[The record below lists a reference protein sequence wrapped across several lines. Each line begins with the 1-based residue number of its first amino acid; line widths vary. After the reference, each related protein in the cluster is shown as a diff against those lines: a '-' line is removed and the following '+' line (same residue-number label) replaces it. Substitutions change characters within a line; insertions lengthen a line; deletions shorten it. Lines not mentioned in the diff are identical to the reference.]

1 MPTAL
6 VLSFSDLR
14 TDPRVSRQIRWLA
27 GEFAVTAAGLAPPEA
42 PGVRFLPIR
51 RADQSSATSRVLR
64 GLRLLGR
71 FHESAYWSA
80 YGNAFEA
87 LKSEQPDLIVAND
100 LDALPLAIRLGEMSK
115 TPVVFDAHE
124 YAPGEFD
131 DSWKWRLLRQPYA
144 AALCRRYVPR
154 AAAVTTVGEAI
165 ADAYA
170 GRTGVRPEVITNAP
184 EYHADLRPRPTADR
198 VRLIHHGAAIPA
210 RKIENMVRL
219 APLLDRRF
227 ELNFMLVDGIRSYR
241 EGLERMAAGDPRVR
255 FLPPVPMADLPV
267 RLNEFDVGVFLLEP
281 TNFNYRNALPN
292 KFFEFLQARLAI
304 AIGPTPE
311 MARIVRAT
319 GTGIVAEDFGPESL
333 ARELNRLTVADV
345 ARFKQ
350 AAHAAAREY
359 SAETNRD
366 KWLAICRRVMAAK
379 ASGAVHS

>member
-1 MPTAL
+1 VTAAAAVAPDRPSVL
-6 VLSFSDLR
+6 ILSFTDLDR
-14 TDPRVSRQIRWLA
+14 DPRVSRQVVWLSD
-27 GEFAVTAAGLAPPEA
+27 EYAVTAAALTPLNRPDVRFIPISPASSGRAGRVSR
-42 PGVRFLPIR
+42 GVRLLLR
-51 RADQSSATSRVLR
+51 RYER
-64 GLRLLGR
+64 
-71 FHESAYWSA
+71 AYWDVYTPA
-80 YGNAFEA
+80 YDTVAGER
-87 LKSEQPDLIVAND
+87 PDVIVAND
-100 LDALPLAIRLGEMSK
+100 LDTLPLAIRLGERVSA
-115 TPVVFDAHE
+115 PVVFDAHE

-131 DSWKWRLLRQPYA
+131 DSWKWRMLRQPYA
-144 AALCRRYVPR
+144 AALCRRYIPG

-170 GRTGVRPEVITNAP
+170 GLTGVRPEVITNAP
-184 EYHADLRPRPTADR
+184 EYHADLRPRPTADHL
-198 VRLIHHGAAIPA
+198 RLIHHGAAIPA

-227 ELNFMLVDGIRSYR
+227 ELNFMLVDGVRSYR
-241 EGLERMAAGDPRVR
+241 EELERMAAGDPRVR
-255 FLPPVPMADLPV
+255 FLPPVPMADLPG

-292 KFFEFLQARLAI
+292 KFFEFLQGRLAI

-319 GTGIVAEDFGPESL
+319 GTGIVAADFRPESL

-345 ARFKQ
+345 TRFKQ

-366 KWLAICRRVMAAK
+366 KWLAICRRVTK
-379 ASGAVHS
+379 